1 MTDHL
6 EGTVLV
12 DGEATGAAAV
22 IAPLSFWGG
31 VDQYSGVVTDR
42 FHDAFDMA
50 LSGRIVVMSHGA
62 GSSSSS
68 AALAELIRR
77 EVGPV
82 GIVLEQR
89 DAIVVVG
96 VAVAND
102 LYGRRCPVVLAPTAT
117 SSIPDGATVSIAGG
131 SVTIEASPVRGEP
144 RIL

>member
-1 MTDHL
+1 MTDLL

-12 DGEATGAAAV
+12 DGEATGTAAV

-31 VDQYSGVVTDR
+31 VDPDSGVVSDR
-42 FHDAFDMA
+42 FHDAFDVR
-50 LSGRIVVMSHGA
+50 LSGRIVVMSHGT

-77 EVGPV
+77 GVGPA

-89 DAIVVVG
+89 DAIVVLG

-117 SSIPDGATVSIAGG
+117 ASIPDGATVAIAGA
-131 SVTIEASPVRGEP
+131 SITVEASTVQGDPKIV
-144 RIL
+144 